1 MHRVID
7 VLELGRS
14 EYITYPVSFA
24 WGLLDKVVSASVF
37 ASPAVSE
44 DNLSIENSSQTATG
58 RLLLLRVFHIL
69 LLRYVIK
76 YYVKETF

>member
-37 ASPAVSE
+37 ASPAVS
-44 DNLSIENSSQTATG
+44 IENSSQTATG

-76 YYVKETF
+76 YCVKEIF